1 MISRC
6 ARVASH
12 AAAAHAQKR
21 TKTASALLQ
30 TTVAQGVCC
39 WRSWSHAARTCSTC
53 APPALVVRSSH
64 HQPQKHMR
72 RVTEGA
78 DGRADSTRRQY
89 SAALGVPAAVCST
102 GARGHTLRVAF
113 MAAARVLQQ
122 RAYEPTRPPPSPS
135 SPRGQQGRLT
145 SRDVQHMGGRGA
157 RCLCADNWQVARPVR
172 HQDGGIMARAG

>member
-1 MISRC
+1 MCACRITCSRSPR
-6 ARVASH
+6 AK
-12 AAAAHAQKR
+12 AHQNRIR
-21 TKTASALLQ
+21 TPSDDCRAGCS
-30 TTVAQGVCC
+30 C
-39 WRSWSHAARTCSTC
+39 WGSWSHAARTYLLDL
-53 APPALVVRSSH
+53 PALVVRSSH

-102 GARGHTLRVAF
+102 GARGHTLRVAC
-113 MAAARVLQQ
+113 MAGARGQQQ

-135 SPRGQQGRLT
+135 PPRGQQGRLT
-145 SRDVQHMGGRGA
+145 GRDVQHMGGRGA
-157 RCLCADNWQVARPVR
+157 RGLCADNWQVARPVR